1 MARCAAS
8 PRTIALL
15 KERLVLGASR
25 LHIGRHC
32 GGYRGKSYEG
42 KTHMILL
49 TCLWGTKAFRDRF
62 HRDQGGD
69 HYGRIGV
76 RRMQL

>member
-1 MARCAAS
+1 
-8 PRTIALL
+8 
-15 KERLVLGASR
+15 
-25 LHIGRHC
+25 LHIGRHRD
-32 GGYRGKSYEG
+32 GYRGKSYEG